1 MDKLNWD
8 LRQICNRN
16 KDGAFG
22 TQAARW
28 RSLDLMARELRA
40 GSLKPRHVEA
50 LLNCWQ
56 GAGLAPGTLK
66 NCLSHLRWWAEK
78 IGKPSLLPKD
88 NTALGVAERRYV
100 TNESKAC
107 ALDERL
113 REVRDPHVRL
123 SLELQAAFGLRREE
137 ALKFQPSYADQGDH
151 LVLKPSWTKGGRG
164 REIPLLGEHQRE
176 LLARAH
182 QLAGRGSL
190 IPPQRS
196 YIEHPYQN
204 RPAVGFQVLKC

>member
-1 MDKLNWD
+1 

-28 RSLDLMARELRA
+28 RSLDLMARELRELGFHQLRA
-40 GSLKPRHVEA
+40 GSLKLRHIEA
-50 LLNCWQ
+50 LLQRWQ

-66 NCLSHLRWWAEK
+66 NRLSHLRWWAEK
-78 IGKPSLLPKD
+78 IGKPALLPKD

-113 REVRDPHVRL
+113 SQIQDPI
-123 SLELQAAFGLRREE
+123 SA
-137 ALKFQPSYADQGDH
+137 
-151 LVLKPSWTKGGRG
+151 
-164 REIPLLGEHQRE
+164 
-176 LLARAH
+176 
-182 QLAGRGSL
+182 
-190 IPPQRS
+190 
-196 YIEHPYQN
+196 
-204 RPAVGFQVLKC
+204 